1 MLKETDKVTMGIKF
15 ALSVNK
21 QKHKDMKKF
30 VSTVLVA
37 ALGGAMAL
45 SVDHLIPDGRE
56 SGDHYLTR
64 QEQKLPVV
72 YSSYGGN
79 TVNNAPDFVMAA
91 EKSLNAVVHIRT
103 TAEQSNNLSYNP
115 LEKFLYG
122 HSSQPYVI
130 EGSGSGVILSDDG
143 YIVTNNHVINGAS
156 EINVMLNDKRS
167 YQAEVIGTDP
177 STDVALLK
185 IKEKNLPFVVYGN
198 SDVLK
203 VGEWVLAVG
212 NPFNLNSTVTAGIIS
227 AKGRGSILEGDR
239 AHGIFP
245 IESFIQTDAAVN
257 PGNSGGALVNST
269 GELIGINTAIMSS
282 NGAYQG
288 YAFAIPVNIVKKV
301 VADLI
306 EFGTVQRA
314 FLGVSINDINSK
326 FAETKS
332 LKQLKGVYINGLTTS
347 GAAEH
352 AGIKIGDVI
361 TSIEA
366 NRVNTVSELQEQV
379 SKYRPGDKINVT
391 VIRGDKEVIMPVT
404 LTNIKNGTEIIK
416 KAEPVLTSSSSLG
429 ATFEEV
435 SEDFL
440 AKHKMTNGV
449 KIAKLTG
456 GKLANVGI
464 REGFVITS
472 INKKKVF
479 SAADVQKMLEGKT
492 GTVLVEGVYPN
503 GIIASYG
510 FGL

>member
-1 MLKETDKVTMGIKF
+1 
-15 ALSVNK
+15 
-21 QKHKDMKKF
+21 MKKL

-37 ALGGAMAL
+37 ALGGVMAL
-45 SVDHLIPDGRE
+45 SVDHFIPGSHE
-56 SGDHYLTR
+56 TGEHSLTR
-64 QEQKLPVV
+64 HEQKMPVV
-72 YSSYGGN
+72 YSSFGGN
-79 TVNNAPDFVMAA
+79 TVTNAPDFTMSA

-103 TAEQSNNLSYNP
+103 TTEQTNNLNYNP
-115 LEKFLYG
+115 FEKFLYG
-122 HSSQPYVI
+122 HGSQPYVV
-130 EGSGSGVILSDDG
+130 EGSGSGVILSEDG
-143 YIVTNNHVINGAS
+143 YIVTNNHVVNGAN

-167 YQAEVIGTDP
+167 YQAEVVGTDP

-185 IKEKNLPFVVYGN
+185 IKEKNLPFVAYGN

-227 AKGRGSILEGDR
+227 AKGRGSIIEGDR
-239 AHGIFP
+239 ANGIFP
-245 IESFIQTDAAVN
+245 IESFIQTDAAIN
-257 PGNSGGALVNST
+257 PGNSGGALVNTS
-269 GELIGINTAIMSS
+269 GELVGINTAIMSS
-282 NGAYQG
+282 TGAYQG

-301 VADLI
+301 VSDLI

-314 FLGVSINDINSK
+314 FLGVSIEDINAK
-326 FAETKS
+326 KAQIKG
-332 LKQLKGVYINGLTTS
+332 LKQLNGVYINGLTTS

-352 AGIKIGDVI
+352 AGIRIGDVI
-361 TSIEA
+361 TSIES
-366 NRVNTVSELQEQV
+366 NKVNTVAELQEQV
-379 SKYRPGDKINVT
+379 SKYRPGDKVKVT
-391 VIRGDKEVIMPVT
+391 VIRNEKEVIVPVT

-435 SEDFL
+435 SEDYL
-440 AKHKMTNGV
+440 SKHNMTNGV
-449 KIAKLTG
+449 KIAKLSG
-456 GKLANVGI
+456 GKLATVGI
-464 REGFVITS
+464 KEGFVITA

-479 SAADVQKMLEGKT
+479 TAADVQKMLEGKT

>member
-1 MLKETDKVTMGIKF
+1 
-15 ALSVNK
+15 
-21 QKHKDMKKF
+21 MKKL
-30 VSTVLVA
+30 VSTILVA
-37 ALGGAMAL
+37 ALGGVMAL
-45 SVDHLIPDGRE
+45 SVDHFIPDSQT
-56 SGDHYLTR
+56 SGEHTLTR
-64 QEQKLPVV
+64 QEQKAPVV
-72 YSSYGGN
+72 LSSYAGSSM
-79 TVNNAPDFVMAA
+79 NNAPDFVMAA

-103 TAEQSNNLSYNP
+103 TAEQTNNLSYNP
-115 LEKFLYG
+115 FEKFLYG
-122 HSSQPYVI
+122 HGSQPYIV
-130 EGSGSGVILSDDG
+130 EGSGSGVILSEDG
-143 YIVTNNHVINGAS
+143 YIVTNNHVINGAT

-167 YQAEVIGTDP
+167 YQAEVVGADP
-177 STDVALLK
+177 STDIALLK
-185 IKEKNLPFVVYGN
+185 IKEKNLPFVAYGN
-198 SDVLK
+198 SDELK

-239 AHGIFP
+239 AHGVFP
-245 IESFIQTDAAVN
+245 IESFIQTDAAIN
-257 PGNSGGALVNST
+257 PGNSGGALVNSN
-269 GELIGINTAIMSS
+269 GELVGINTAIMSS

-288 YAFAIPVNIVKKV
+288 YAFAIPVNIVKKA

-352 AGIKIGDVI
+352 AGIRIGDVI
-361 TSIEA
+361 TSIET
-366 NRVNTVSELQEQV
+366 NKINTVSELQEQV
-379 SKYRPGDKINVT
+379 SKYRPGDKVNVT
-391 VIRGDKEVIMPVT
+391 VVRNEKEITFPVT
-404 LTNIKNGTEIIK
+404 LTNIKNGTEVIR
-416 KAEPVLTSSSSLG
+416 KAEPVLTRSSSLG

-435 SEDFL
+435 GEDYL
-440 AKHKMTNGV
+440 SKHKITNGV
-449 KIAKLTG
+449 KVAKLTG
-456 GKLANVGI
+456 GKLASVGI
-464 REGFVITS
+464 KEGFVITS

-479 SAADVQKMLEGKT
+479 TAADVQKMLEGKT